1 MLERVPIL
9 ASKVDGAGR
18 LSLHYAS
25 ASSTA
30 SFDAVVDILKANPE
44 AASVSDPVS
53 GLFPFQLAAANNDD
67 IGASFS
73 LLLADPTLV
82 LSGIQ
87 VDTTTTETKKRKRNE

>member
-1 MLERVPIL
+1 MTLQAVPALAKKKLE
-9 ASKVDGAGR
+9 GR
-18 LSLHYAS
+18 LSLHYAA

-30 SFDAVVDILKANPE
+30 SFDTVMDILEANPE

-53 GLFPFQLAAANNDD
+53 GLFPFQLAASNGN

-82 LSGIQ
+82 LTGIQ
-87 VDTTTTETKKRKRNE
+87 LGDTTEETRKRKRTE